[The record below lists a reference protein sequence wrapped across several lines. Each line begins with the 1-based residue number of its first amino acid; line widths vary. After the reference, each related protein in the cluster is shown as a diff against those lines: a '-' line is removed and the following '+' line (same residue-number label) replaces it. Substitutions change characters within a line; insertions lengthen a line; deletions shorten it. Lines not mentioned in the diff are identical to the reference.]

1 MKMNQDVYYSSKKK
15 DSKWSALDQDACHP
29 CEPCDDADVVQE
41 VTQEATQVDKTL
53 QFSEE
58 YIFIKDSCEV
68 TVNSIDTK
76 AAVSLQASLQAAIA
90 LVISIS
96 VASADQAQQITQE
109 LLQSTKTKQINY
121 QKTVIENSKNVEVTT
136 TDTQIGV
143 NIQLLLQILLALLVN
158 LDVA

>member
-1 MKMNQDVYYSSKKK
+1 MNQDVYYSSKKK
-15 DSKWSALDQDACHP
+15 ESRWSALDTKACHP
-29 CEPCDDADVVQE
+29 TDDADVEQV
-41 VTQEATQVDKTL
+41 AGQVDKTL

-58 YIFIKDSCEV
+58 YIFIKDSCDV
-68 TVNSIDTK
+68 TVSSTDTK

-96 VASADQAQQITQE
+96 VASADQAEQITQE
-109 LLQSTKTKQINY
+109 LLQSTKTKQMNY
-121 QKTVIENSKNVEVTT
+121 QKTVIENSRNVEVTT

-158 LDVA
+158 LDVL

>member
-1 MKMNQDVYYSSKKK
+1 MNQDVYYSTKKEETA
-15 DSKWSALDQDACHP
+15 WSALDPKACHP
-29 CEPCDDADVVQE
+29 TSAGNEDVVQE
-41 VTQEATQVDKTL
+41 AGQVDKTL

-58 YIFIKDSCEV
+58 YIFIKDSCDV
-68 TVNSIDTK
+68 TVSSTDTK

-96 VASADQAQQITQE
+96 VASADQAEQITQE
-109 LLQSTKTKQINY
+109 LLQSTKTKQMNY
-121 QKTVIENSKNVEVTT
+121 QKTVIENSRNVEVTT

-158 LDVA
+158 LDVL

>member
-1 MKMNQDVYYSSKKK
+1 MNQDVYYSSKKEE
-15 DSKWSALDQDACHP
+15 SRWSALDPKACHP
-29 CEPCDDADVVQE
+29 TDDADVEQV
-41 VTQEATQVDKTL
+41 AGQVDKTL

-58 YIFIKDSCEV
+58 YIFIKDSCDV
-68 TVNSIDTK
+68 TVSSTDTK

-96 VASADQAQQITQE
+96 VASADQAEQITQE
-109 LLQSTKTKQINY
+109 LLQSTKTKQMNY
-121 QKTVIENSKNVEVTT
+121 QKTVIENSRNVQVTT

-158 LDVA
+158 LDVL